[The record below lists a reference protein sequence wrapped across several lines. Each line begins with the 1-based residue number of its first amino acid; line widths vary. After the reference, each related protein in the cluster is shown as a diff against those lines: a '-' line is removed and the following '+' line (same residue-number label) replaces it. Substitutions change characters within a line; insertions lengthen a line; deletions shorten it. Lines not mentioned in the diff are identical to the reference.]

1 MCERTRWVA
10 AAVAAVSAQAAIAA
24 DWQCATI
31 GVGAA
36 PAIAEAA
43 SGYLER
49 AGEIYPSQLLGV
61 VQSGG
66 RVYLVNAKDDGW
78 SERVRLGL
86 MELRLAEPDITAERR
101 FRATVSGTVP
111 MEIPAGD
118 YACLSRERAARQGL
132 ALDARGRMS
141 LAPGKSVH
149 LVDPHEWSV
158 AVEVKSIG
166 SEPLDFR
173 EILALS
179 GRSGIYAGLTS
190 RQARSSFAIPVEGTG
205 SVIEVAIGP
214 SGRPGGE
221 VVITPRAVEGEEKA
235 VAVAP
240 AAVPAASPAPVAVA
254 PAMASPVVPE
264 PAVEV
269 AKAWAPVQVA
279 KAEVPAALPAA
290 QPLPP
295 SRSQQTAVA
304 VSEPAAP
311 VVTLPRSIAT
321 LPSRAGSAQ
330 SYDEYAKM
338 MKSMLALRRSGGVLS
353 VSEMTYVH
361 PAIELLRNLRQ

>member
-1 MCERTRWVA
+1 MHESARLFA
-10 AAVAAVSAQAAIAA
+10 AAMAALCAQAATAA

-31 GVGAA
+31 GVGAV

-101 FRATVSGTVP
+101 FRATVSGAAP
-111 MEIPAGD
+111 MEMPAGD
-118 YACLSRERAARQGL
+118 YACLSRERAGRQGL

-158 AVEVKSIG
+158 VVEVRAIG

-190 RQARSSFAIPVEGTG
+190 RRARTSPDTSVEGAG
-205 SVIEVAIGP
+205 GVIEVAIGP

-221 VVITPRAVEGEEKA
+221 VVITPRAAESEEKA
-235 VAVAP
+235 IAAAATPAAPSAPAPASVAP
-240 AAVPAASPAPVAVA
+240 IVVAEPPVRI
-254 PAMASPVVPE
+254 
-264 PAVEV
+264 
-269 AKAWAPVQVA
+269 A
-279 KAEVPAALPAA
+279 KAEVPAALPPA

-295 SRSQQTAVA
+295 NAPTMAVA
-304 VSEPAAP
+304 AAEPMTTA
-311 VVTLPRSIAT
+311 VTLPRAST
-321 LPSRAGSAQ
+321 MQPSRAGTAQ
-330 SYDEYAKM
+330 AYDEYAKT
-338 MKSMLALRRSGGVLS
+338 MKSMLALRRSGSVLS

-361 PAIELLRNLRQ
+361 PAIEDLRNHR